1 MKWLLCVFAVV
12 LCTACGTN
20 TRRAQSPMP
29 VAAPML
35 PCEEPPQTPS
45 PTSIGGITPGKTTVD
60 ELKSL
65 ISINDKYMQQSDLKA
80 MTKGDGYLSSVS
92 VNLRCLNN
100 TPVSIDIKNLVIY
113 RVTILGVNYFPE
125 IVMTLVKKY
134 GKPEIKKGAIETVTC
149 QNRMGASF
157 QGYEGREQILWK
169 PSIGIQAYIERVAN
183 GCKGSIQDIK
193 NIYSYYV
200 VEHIETVQA
209 MEAAQAAQRDKAV
222 SDRVDKVKGGL

>member
-1 MKWLLCVFAVV
+1 MKWLLCIFAVV

-65 ISINDKYMQQSDLKA
+65 ISNNDKTMQQSNVET
-80 MTKGDGYLSSVS
+80 MTKGDGKLFF

-100 TPVSIDIKNLVIY
+100 KSAILNISNHVVYKVDIS
-113 RVTILGVNYFPE
+113 VNYDPE
-125 IVMTLVKKY
+125 IVVALVKKY
-134 GKPEIKKGAIETVTC
+134 GKPEVKKGAIKIITC
-149 QNRMGASF
+149 QSWLGASV
-157 QGYEGREQILWK
+157 QGYGGREQILWK
-169 PSIGIQAYIERVAN
+169 PSNGIQAYIERAAY
-183 GCKGSIQDIK
+183 GCAQDIE
-193 NIYSYYV
+193 NLDLNYV

-209 MEAAQAAQRDKAV
+209 MEATQAAQRDKAA